1 MSNPYVTVQGPNYGA
16 GLMNWQGMLNP
27 QQGQANK
34 PPGQQQPGQP
44 GQPGQPQG
52 GPPGQPG
59 SQAQQQ
65 MQGLGQRL
73 RQMFMPGGGQP
84 GGPGQMGGPMPIGQQ
99 GFGGQQPITPTTP
112 GPTGLY

>member
-34 PPGQQQPGQP
+34 PPGQPQPGQP

-52 GPPGQPG
+52 RVPGQQG
-59 SQAQQQ
+59 TQAQQQ
-65 MQGLGQRL
+65 MQGLGARL
-73 RQMFMPGGGQP
+73 RQMFMPQGGQQQP
-84 GGPGQMGGPMPIGQQ
+84 GNPMPIGQQ
-99 GFGGQQPITPTTP
+99 GFGGPQPMTPTAQ
-112 GPTGLY
+112 GPTGIY

>member
-16 GLMNWQGMLNP
+16 GLMDWQGMLNP

-34 PPGQQQPGQP
+34 PPGQPQP

-52 GPPGQPG
+52 GAPGQPG
-59 SQAQQQ
+59 TQAQQQ
-65 MQGLGQRL
+65 MQGLGARL
-73 RQMFMPGGGQP
+73 RQMFMPQGGQP
-84 GGPGQMGGPMPIGQQ
+84 GGQMGGPMPIGPQAS
-99 GFGGQQPITPTTP
+99 GGPQPMTPTAQ

>member
-44 GQPGQPQG
+44 GQPQG
-52 GPPGQPG
+52 GAPGAPGQPG
-59 SQAQQQ
+59 TQAQQQ
-65 MQGLGQRL
+65 MQGLGARL
-73 RQMFMPGGGQP
+73 RQMFMPQGGQPGGGQP
-84 GGPGQMGGPMPIGQQ
+84 GAPMSIGQQ
-99 GFGGQQPITPTTP
+99 GFGGPQPMTPTAQ